1 MASTTN
7 QLNALADDNLFRQR
21 CRNIILQQA
30 AVIYNESAG
39 TTGHAARAA
48 YAVKLL
54 QQPGLADALVQ
65 VIVTRTNLVAGNITY
80 DFNSRAV
87 VTDVSDASILSQV
100 ASDWSMFSGV

>member
-1 MASTTN
+1 MASTVS
-7 QLNALADDNLFRQR
+7 QLNALADDTFFRLR
-21 CRNIILQQA
+21 CRNIILQEA
-30 AVIYNESAG
+30 AVVYNESAG

-54 QQPGLADALVQ
+54 QSPTFADQLVQ
-65 VIVTRTNLVAGNITY
+65 VLVTRTNLVAGNVTY

-87 VTDVSDASILSQV
+87 TTDVSDASILSQV